1 MPPVA
6 GFFGVFPE
14 PEVEP
19 EPVVLP
25 VPELSPCMS
34 PAEEPDPEPGVPE
47 PEPLPVVP
55 PPPIDP
61 PVPSPIEPPEPP
73 VEPPEPPIEPPA
85 PELGLP
91 VGPEPDPVPIDPPLM
106 PLPLGIDCWP
116 PVVVVLGSRGWAW
129 SLPPHATTPLQRS
142 AYKIVAF
149 MVIIPF
155 IYIRRLRRNVAAR
168 LAHAARGSPVAT
180 AAPSA

>member
-25 VPELSPCMS
+25 APELSPCMS

-73 VEPPEPPIEPPA
+73 VEPPEP
-85 PELGLP
+85 
-91 VGPEPDPVPIDPPLM
+91 PIDPPLM

-180 AAPSA
+180 AAPGA